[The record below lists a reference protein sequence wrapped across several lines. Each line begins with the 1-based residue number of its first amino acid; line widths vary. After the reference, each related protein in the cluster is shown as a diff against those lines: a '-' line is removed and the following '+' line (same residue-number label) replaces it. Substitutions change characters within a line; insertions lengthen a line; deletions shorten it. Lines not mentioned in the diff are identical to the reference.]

1 VTVSGHPAYS
11 PVAPD
16 FHLDTGPQPG
26 AAGWKFGTGS
36 LLQKHSSPY
45 KLLSKCLGYLGGR
58 VWNNNVG
65 HLPNELIEFI
75 PLNSAEFLLLKNGKK
90 VKEHFPSK

>member
-1 VTVSGHPAYS
+1 VTVPGHPAYS

-16 FHLDTGPQPG
+16 FHRDASAQPG
-26 AAGWKFGTGS
+26 AAGWKSRTGS
-36 LLQKHSSPY
+36 LLQKQSFPY
-45 KLLSKCLGYLGGR
+45 ELFSKCLGYLGGR
-58 VWNNNVG
+58 VWKNNVG
-65 HLPNELIEFI
+65 HLPTELIEFI